1 MQATCLTTWKKFQ
14 PAKNG
19 MFLSGADNNLKVYV
33 CADIAA
39 SSEK

>member
-1 MQATCLTTWKKFQ
+1 
-14 PAKNG
+14 

-39 SSEK
+39 SSEKVWQYFLRI